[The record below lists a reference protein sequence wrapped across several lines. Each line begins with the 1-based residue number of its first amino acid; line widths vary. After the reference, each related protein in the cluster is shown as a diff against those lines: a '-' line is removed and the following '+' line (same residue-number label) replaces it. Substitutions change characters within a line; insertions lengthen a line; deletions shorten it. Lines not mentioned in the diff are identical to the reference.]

1 MFDLEVMKWGGNKYW
16 SRRVSKGSMW
26 SLVSTLS
33 RVVYW
38 HQLYT
43 LQIKN
48 NLYWKEKLQVV
59 FRFPAWTKN
68 RQNPLKEWNRS
79 PSTFHRLTRKP
90 WHIGPMLRL
99 TLIGSTFSQNASLNN
114 WEKKTQLHKF
124 NFLLQSLPVQVISI
138 LCKDVNQSI
147 RIMLTFC
154 QALRKQTKD
163 KWTKWNPKR
172 KKE

>member
-43 LQIKN
+43 LRIKN

-114 WEKKTQLHKF
+114 WEKKPNCT
-124 NFLLQSLPVQVISI
+124 SLIFYCSHYLYKWSPYCVKMSISP
-138 LCKDVNQSI
+138 S
-147 RIMLTFC
+147 
-154 QALRKQTKD
+154 
-163 KWTKWNPKR
+163 
-172 KKE
+172 E